1 MKRITIRDEA
11 GYCVIANLIIN
22 DDWRIKVE
30 HEDGRIEFATPE
42 RISDEISAQLKH
54 LEALLNPE
62 GGKKYG

>member
-11 GYCVIANLIIN
+11 GYCVVAKLIIN

-42 RISDEISAQLKH
+42 RISDEIKAQTKC
-54 LEALLNPE
+54 LEAMFNPK
-62 GGKKYG
+62 GG

>member
-11 GYCVIANLIIN
+11 GYCVVANLIIN

-30 HEDGRIEFATPE
+30 HEDGRIDYATPE
-42 RISDEISAQLKH
+42 RISDEIATQTKR

-62 GGKKYG
+62 GAK